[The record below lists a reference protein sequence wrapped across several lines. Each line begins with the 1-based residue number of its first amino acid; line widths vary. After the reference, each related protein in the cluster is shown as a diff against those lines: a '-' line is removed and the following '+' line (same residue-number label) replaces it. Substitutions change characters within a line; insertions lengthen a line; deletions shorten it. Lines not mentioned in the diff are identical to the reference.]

1 MEYSENLK
9 KCNDLFVNFS
19 WDSPLIGHGAVR
31 HQHHWL
37 EAPGLPGSG
46 DGQVVPHK
54 AGVNLAVV
62 HGAGVHV
69 LGLRHLH
76 QLDLLAGQG
85 VGQASQDGHVKQGDD
100 GQGEGPANPAVTQLV
115 VIRLEMDMNRLFV
128 KAAIFYPPQSRTLRG
143 PRRCPSLRGKRG
155 GRSGGSARRGTA
167 SSRRS

>member
-1 MEYSENLK
+1 MEYSENLNK
-9 KCNDLFVNFS
+9 YYYYQFVNFPC
-19 WDSPLIGHGAVR
+19 DSPLIGHGAVR

-54 AGVNLAVV
+54 TGVDLAVV

-85 VGQASQDGHVKQGDD
+85 VGQAAQDSHVKQGDD
-100 GQGEGPANPAVTQLV
+100 GQGECPADPAVTQLV
-115 VIRLEMDMNRLFV
+115 VIRLEMDTIRSLGHLSRLHYFIHLR
-128 KAAIFYPPQSRTLRG
+128 AAHAADLVVVPA
-143 PRRCPSLRGKRG
+143 G
-155 GRSGGSARRGTA
+155 GEGEEADQEAQPGEELH
-167 SSRRS
+167 